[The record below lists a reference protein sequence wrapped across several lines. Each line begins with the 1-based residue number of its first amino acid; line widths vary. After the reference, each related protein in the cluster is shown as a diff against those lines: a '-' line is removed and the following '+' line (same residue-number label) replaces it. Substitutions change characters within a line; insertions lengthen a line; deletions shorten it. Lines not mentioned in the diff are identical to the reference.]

1 MSYFEKNLR
10 IIKKKNPRL
19 YEAIKEWNNAT
30 QVNCSIVEAKN
41 GSPIICV
48 EKEKKE
54 YYMGSRYNPEK
65 EAERF
70 AKQYE
75 SLVDYS
81 YIIFVGLGSGVLAEQ
96 VIKANGAN
104 VQYLFYEPSTDIF
117 LCALQ
122 NYDMAYVL
130 DHDNV
135 NIIVK
140 GMNDQTLDIDIGRC
154 ITVENYKWCIL
165 DAMPLYKQLFEE
177 SYELVRQKYSFLVTM
192 VGSNIATN
200 SYFGRNEARNNILNM
215 KELFHSNCEE
225 DFEGVFPTDRPAIIV
240 AAGPSLEKNVQ
251 HLKKAKGK
259 LLIIAVDTALR
270 YLLSQDIQPDLVAV
284 ADPKKPVQLFENKET
299 HRIPMAFCGS
309 ANNDIVK
316 LMKDTKV
323 ILASAEGEYFDQM
336 YQIAGKHMYVLSAGG
351 SVATFAFVLARAWGY
366 HEIILVGQDLAL
378 SNNKV
383 HAGKDDI
390 DTFKLS
396 RDKIEIEGY
405 YGEKVYTS
413 PDYSFYRE
421 WYEAVLAQ
429 KIDGEE
435 LKVINAT
442 EGGAKIEG
450 TIQMPLQEA
459 IESVRVEPFDFEK
472 TIKEMPCTFNEQ
484 QQEKVIQMWK
494 DSVAHMNQLRYKL
507 QRGIRLIDQGI
518 QMIKIHT
525 YTVSKIKKI
534 QKEIGKIAEECN
546 NFDEIIF
553 VDYYI
558 SPEHGDVLGDVLSI
572 KEDNVEECIRMFSK
586 MRGYMESMYDATKDI
601 ENLFKELLD
610 DKENIKQ
617 WANE

>member
-1 MSYFEKNLR
+1 MSYYEKNLK

-19 YEAIKEWNNAT
+19 NAAIKEWNKAI
-30 QVNCSIVEAKN
+30 QIECSIIETKN
-41 GSPIICV
+41 GSRIICAK
-48 EKEKKE
+48 KEEKE
-54 YYMGSRYNPEK
+54 YYMGSRYNPKK

-75 SLVDYS
+75 NLVDHS
-81 YIIFVGLGSGVLAEQ
+81 YIIFVGLGSGVIAEQ
-96 VIKANGAN
+96 VIKANGVN
-104 VQYLFYEPSTDIF
+104 VQYLFYEPSADIF
-117 LCALQ
+117 LFALQ
-122 NYDMAYVL
+122 NYDMTYVL

-140 GMNDQTLDIDIGRC
+140 GMNDQMLDIDIGRC
-154 ITVENYKWCIL
+154 ITAENYKWCIL

-177 SYELVRQKYSFLVTM
+177 SYELIRQKYSFLVTM
-192 VGSNIATN
+192 VGSNIATI

-225 DFEGVFPTDRPAIIV
+225 DFEDVFPTDRPAIIV

-251 HLKKAKGK
+251 YLKKAKGK
-259 LLIIAVDTALR
+259 MLIIAVDTALR
-270 YLLSQDIQPDLVAV
+270 YLLSQDIRPDMVVV

-316 LMKDTKV
+316 LMKNTKV

-351 SVATFAFVLARAWGY
+351 SVATFAFTLARAWGY
-366 HEIILVGQDLAL
+366 HDIILVGQDLAL

-390 DTFKLS
+390 DMFKLS

-405 YGEKVYTS
+405 YGDKVYTS
-413 PDYSFYRE
+413 PDYNFYRE

-429 KIDGEE
+429 KIDGDE
-435 LKVINAT
+435 LRVINAT
-442 EGGAKIEG
+442 EGGAKIAG

-459 IESVRVEPFDFEK
+459 IESVRVESFDFEK

-494 DSVAHMNQLRYKL
+494 DSITHMSQLRYKL
-507 QRGIRLIDQGI
+507 QKGIRLIDQGI
-518 QMIKIHT
+518 KMIKTHT
-525 YTVSKIKKI
+525 YTVSKVQKI

-558 SPEHGDVLGDVLSI
+558 SPEQGDVLGDVFSI
-572 KEDNVEECIRMFSK
+572 KEDDVEECIRMFSK
-586 MRGYMESMYDATKDI
+586 MKEYMKCMYDATKDI
-601 ENLFKELLD
+601 ENLFKELLN
-610 DKENIKQ
+610 DKEHIKQ

>member
-1 MSYFEKNLR
+1 MSYYEKNLR
-10 IIKKKNPRL
+10 IIEKKNPRL
-19 YEAIKEWNNAT
+19 YIAIKEWNKAI
-30 QVNCSIVEAKN
+30 QVNCSIVDTKN
-41 GSPIICV
+41 GSHIICV
-48 EKEKKE
+48 EKEEKE
-54 YYMGSRYNPEK
+54 YCMGSRYNPEK

-75 SLVDYS
+75 NLVDYS

-96 VIKANGAN
+96 VIKANGEN

-122 NYDMAYVL
+122 NYDMTYVL
-130 DHDNV
+130 NHDNV

-154 ITVENYKWCIL
+154 ITAENYKWCIL

-177 SYELVRQKYSFLVTM
+177 SYELIRQKYSFLVTM

-200 SYFGRNEARNNILNM
+200 SYFGKNEARNNILNM

-240 AAGPSLEKNVQ
+240 AAGPSLEKNIQ
-251 HLKKAKGK
+251 YLKRAKGK
-259 LLIIAVDTALR
+259 LLIISVDTALR
-270 YLLSQDIQPDLVAV
+270 YLLSQDIQPDLVVV

-299 HRIPMAFCGS
+299 HKIPMAFCGS

-378 SNNKV
+378 GNNKV

-396 RDKIEIEGY
+396 QDKIEIEGY
-405 YGEKVYTS
+405 YGDKVYTS
-413 PDYSFYRE
+413 PDYNFYRE
-421 WYEAVLAQ
+421 WYELVLAQ
-429 KIDGEE
+429 KIDGDE

-459 IESVRVEPFDFEK
+459 IESVKVEPFDFEK

-558 SPEHGDVLGDVLSI
+558 SPEQGDVLGDVFSI

-586 MRGYMESMYDATKDI
+586 MRGYMESMYDATEDI
-601 ENLFKELLD
+601 ENLFKELLN

-617 WANE
+617 WENE

>member
-1 MSYFEKNLR
+1 MVRRCILH
-10 IIKKKNPRL
+10 
-19 YEAIKEWNNAT
+19 
-30 QVNCSIVEAKN
+30 Q
-41 GSPIICV
+41 
-48 EKEKKE
+48 
-54 YYMGSRYNPEK
+54 
-65 EAERF
+65 
-70 AKQYE
+70 
-75 SLVDYS
+75 
-81 YIIFVGLGSGVLAEQ
+81 
-96 VIKANGAN
+96 
-104 VQYLFYEPSTDIF
+104 
-117 LCALQ
+117 
-122 NYDMAYVL
+122 
-130 DHDNV
+130 
-135 NIIVK
+135 IIVF
-140 GMNDQTLDIDIGRC
+140 I
-154 ITVENYKWCIL
+154 
-165 DAMPLYKQLFEE
+165 
-177 SYELVRQKYSFLVTM
+177 
-192 VGSNIATN
+192 
-200 SYFGRNEARNNILNM
+200 
-215 KELFHSNCEE
+215 
-225 DFEGVFPTDRPAIIV
+225 
-240 AAGPSLEKNVQ
+240 
-251 HLKKAKGK
+251 
-259 LLIIAVDTALR
+259 
-270 YLLSQDIQPDLVAV
+270 
-284 ADPKKPVQLFENKET
+284 
-299 HRIPMAFCGS
+299 
-309 ANNDIVK
+309 
-316 LMKDTKV
+316 
-323 ILASAEGEYFDQM
+323 
-336 YQIAGKHMYVLSAGG
+336 
-351 SVATFAFVLARAWGY
+351 
-366 HEIILVGQDLAL
+366 
-378 SNNKV
+378 
-383 HAGKDDI
+383 
-390 DTFKLS
+390 
-396 RDKIEIEGY
+396 
-405 YGEKVYTS
+405 
-413 PDYSFYRE
+413 E

-558 SPEHGDVLGDVLSI
+558 SPEQGDVLGDVLSI